1 VSRPTPADELDL
13 DQALIDAS
21 RALLA
26 ALSAAQPDEAATA
39 DARQRLRAAREARA
53 GG

>member
-1 VSRPTPADELDL
+1 MSRPQTDELDL
-13 DQALIDAS
+13 DQAIIDAS

-26 ALSAAQPDEAATA
+26 ALSAPRPDEAATA
-39 DARQRLRAAREARA
+39 TARERLRAARAARS